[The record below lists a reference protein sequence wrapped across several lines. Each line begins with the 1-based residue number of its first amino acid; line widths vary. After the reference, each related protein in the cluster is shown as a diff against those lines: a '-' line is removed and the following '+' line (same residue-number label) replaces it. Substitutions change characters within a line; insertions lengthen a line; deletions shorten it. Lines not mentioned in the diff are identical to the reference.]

1 MLVGVVLT
9 LMIIPV
15 HYFCVRVCSWQ
26 MCNRLLDWRL
36 SVSTQRVL
44 FLCFDI
50 LLGSYQD
57 EANDTFLY
65 AQ

>member
-15 HYFCVRVCSWQ
+15 HCFCVRVCSWQ
-26 MCNRLLDWRL
+26 MCNQLLDWRL
-36 SVSTQRVL
+36 SVSTPRAL
-44 FLCFDI
+44 FPCFGV
-50 LLGSYQD
+50 LLGSYQG